1 MSSDQRK
8 LEISWVQ
15 VSAGAL
21 AAVSSAVLLSTVGV
35 AGTIIGAALGS
46 LAATVGSTVYSHYL
60 AVSRDRVA
68 AAAAARSR
76 VRHAQGDVGEAVA
89 DLAHGAPAAERRLDE
104 AEHHLQHAEI
114 RLDDAEEATGRPG
127 WRAALAGLPWGRL
140 LLAAGALFLVA
151 MVAIVSFELVTG
163 RALSSYTGGSDRN
176 GPRVSVPGVDG
187 EGKKRPEPT
196 PTPAPSPSETP
207 PSTSAAPTPTPT
219 RGGTGTTT
227 PPPTP
232 APSSTSTLPSEI
244 VSPSPA
250 PSG

>member
-1 MSSDQRK
+1 MSSDERK

-60 AVSRDRVA
+60 GVSRDRVA
-68 AAAAARSR
+68 AAAAAHSR
-76 VRHAQGDVGEAVA
+76 VRRAQGDLGKAVA
-89 DLAHGAPAAERRLDE
+89 DLAHGAPAAEDHLDD
-104 AEHHLQHAEI
+104 AEHDLQKAEL
-114 RLDDAEEATGRPG
+114 RLDDAEGATRRPG
-127 WRAALAGLPWGRL
+127 WRAALSGLPWGRL
-140 LLAAGALFLVA
+140 LLAAGAVFLVA
-151 MVAIVSFELVTG
+151 MVAIVTFELATG
-163 RALSSYTGGSDRN
+163 RALSSYTGGTDRN

-187 EGKKRPEPT
+187 GGKKTPEPT
-196 PTPAPSPSETP
+196 PTPTPSLSEAPPGT
-207 PSTSAAPTPTPT
+207 STAPTPTPSS
-219 RGGTGTTT
+219 GGTGTTT
-227 PPPTP
+227 PSPSP
-232 APSSTSTLPSEI
+232 APTSSTLPPEI